1 MNSSYAATGMNRGDL
16 VLLSFLTL
24 CWGVNWPLI
33 KLAVTDFPPLAFR
46 SWSMLLGLVF
56 LGPYLVMRAEGFLVP
71 RTEWRYVLLLAIPNM
86 ALFHLLMIIALQHIS
101 SGRAAILAYTMPAW
115 AAVSGMLLFGHRP
128 KAFQL
133 LAVGLALTATFL
145 LLVSE
150 ALLTL
155 TGSPLSVL
163 SMLIA
168 AALWGY
174 GTVLMKQTRLSIS
187 NAALLFWMLAVSGVL
202 IGSVSLVTEFSDYRM
217 PNGFEWTAIFYNAI
231 IVFAICHIVWFRLAR
246 KLSPIV
252 SSLAIMLIPP
262 IGVFTGA
269 ATLNEGIGIYDLLA
283 LFLILVSMAVVLVPS
298 FRTTGSTGSS
308 D

>member
-1 MNSSYAATGMNRGDL
+1 ML
-16 VLLSFLTL
+16 V
-24 CWGVNWPLI
+24 
-33 KLAVTDFPPLAFR
+33 
-46 SWSMLLGLVF
+46 
-56 LGPYLVMRAEGFLVP
+56 
-71 RTEWRYVLLLAIPNM
+71 
-86 ALFHLLMIIALQHIS
+86 
-101 SGRAAILAYTMPAW
+101 
-115 AAVSGMLLFGHRP
+115 
-128 KAFQL
+128 
-133 LAVGLALTATFL
+133 
-145 LLVSE
+145 
-150 ALLTL
+150 
-155 TGSPLSVL
+155 
-163 SMLIA
+163 A

-269 ATLNEGIGIYDLLA
+269 ATLNEGIGIYDLSA
-283 LFLILVSMAVVLVPS
+283 LILILVSMAVVLVPS
-298 FRTTGSTGSS
+298 FRKTGSAGSS
-308 D
+308 E